1 MAPMNDDVPKDDVP
15 KKDASTQAMEVA
27 LRLLRHRGRSRHEL
41 RGALKRHGFRESVRE
56 QVLQRLSEL
65 GYVDDAKFARHR
77 ATTLLRDGKL
87 AGPAV
92 LARLAAHGLDEAEAK
107 AALAAAQEELGFDP
121 LAAARSLLERRGLW
135 GRPLSDKERARAARM
150 LAQRGF
156 SQGVVE
162 QLLGEST

>member
-1 MAPMNDDVPKDDVP
+1 MSDDGSQ
-15 KKDASTQAMEVA
+15 KDASAQAMEAA

-41 RGALKRHGFRESVRE
+41 RAALSRKGFHESVQAE
-56 QVLQRLSEL
+56 VLQRLSEL
-65 GYVDDAKFARHR
+65 GYLDDAKFARHR
-77 ATTLLRDGKL
+77 AATLLREGKL
-87 AGPAV
+87 GSAAV
-92 LARLAAHGLDEAEAK
+92 LERLAAHGLDEREAK
-107 AALAAAQEELGFDP
+107 AALSEAQEELGFDP
-121 LAAARSLLERRGLW
+121 LVAARALLERRGLW